1 LTPSFLNVRVPKI
14 LLLAGAERMDK
25 ELTIAHMQG
34 RFRLKVIYDV
44 GHSIQEDN
52 WKETAKVCYEFL
64 YNFRIPISAQ
74 EVEVINTKGVGSFHP
89 GLPQNPFE

>member
-1 LTPSFLNVRVPKI
+1 LNIKVPKI

-52 WKETAKVCYEFL
+52 WKETGKICYEFL
-64 YNFRIPISAQ
+64 HNFRIPINM
-74 EVEVINTKGVGSFHP
+74 EEIEIIRTKGVGLFHP
-89 GLPQNPFE
+89 NLPKNPYE